1 MLKPIR
7 ALLIAPIFI
16 FSQAAVAGI
25 VYTNDFEGGSTANLS
40 GITAIE
46 DSPSGESFLGFFNFN
61 ASSTLSLS
69 GLATH
74 TDVTLDFDVYGI
86 RSLDSTTSGDSFS
99 LGMNGGSK
107 LFTDYYGHSGGKI
120 LGPTT
125 GTAVNHDSTALG
137 YGSFYGGASTYHY
150 TFTFADSA
158 SAIDFNFL
166 FSTQSGWDDE
176 AFGLDNVVVSTNANA
191 NASVPEPSV
200 LALIGIGFA
209 GLLGFGSL
217 RRKTS

>member
-1 MLKPIR
+1 MLKPIKV
-7 ALLIAPIFI
+7 LLIASIFN

-25 VYTNDFEGGSTANLS
+25 VYTNDFEVGSTANLS
-40 GITAIE
+40 GVTAIE
-46 DSPSGESFLGFFNFN
+46 DSPSGESFLGFFNLN

-74 TDVTLDFDVYGI
+74 TDVTLEFDVYGI

-107 LFTDYYGHSGGKI
+107 LFTDYYGHTGGQI

-125 GTAVNHDSTALG
+125 GTVVNHDSTALG
-137 YGSFYGGASTYHY
+137 YGSFHGGASTYHY
-150 TFTFADSA
+150 IFTFADSA

-166 FSTQSGWDDE
+166 FSTQSGWADE
-176 AFGLDNVVVSTNANA
+176 AFGLDNIVVSTNAY
-191 NASVPEPSV
+191 ASVSEPSV
-200 LALIGIGFA
+200 VTLIAIGFA

-217 RRKTS
+217 RRKAS